1 MSVRTAEDHRHDHR
15 PLATVACDE
24 RAGGPGL
31 GFGTGPGF
39 GTGLGTD
46 GHADGPFTFAG
57 LIARVQAL
65 NRRGR

>member
-31 GFGTGPGF
+31 GFGTG
-39 GTGLGTD
+39 LGTD